1 MKFFEA
7 LWRAATKARKFLPL
21 PIVMKYLFVLV
32 GFTSKCP
39 FVSEESK
46 VALSALFV
54 R

>member
-1 MKFFEA
+1 M
-7 LWRAATKARKFLPL
+7 TK
-21 PIVMKYLFVLV
+21 FVLV

-46 VALSALFV
+46 VALSALLV